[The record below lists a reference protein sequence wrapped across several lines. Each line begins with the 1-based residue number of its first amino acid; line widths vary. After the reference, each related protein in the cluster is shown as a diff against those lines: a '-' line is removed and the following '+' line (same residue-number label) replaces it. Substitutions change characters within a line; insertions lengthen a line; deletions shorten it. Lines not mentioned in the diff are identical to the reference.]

1 MPAAGCGGLPAQV
14 PVLSREP
21 LYPKPPWVNYLQP
34 IRGSLSF
41 WWGGDLQSL
50 SAKVSFGHLEV
61 AVKTLLWWF
70 FWMFLVCLYLCLL
83 LSTLL
88 GITCFASCTVV
99 LRVFVSCFVWRGEMW
114 CNLISVVQVLLSWG
128 KEGSIAMRFLFMVW
142 SPYVIVVGL
151 NSFLWFYL
159 SLTNHIFLVLSSSCA
174 FFFLSVSLTFISS
187 NKTPAML
194 LQLWT
199 SAVVH
204 CHLSSWETLLVSQQ
218 SSTVKN

>member
-21 LYPKPPWVNYLQP
+21 LYPDPPWVNYLQP

-41 WWGGDLQSL
+41 WWGDLQSL

-174 FFFLSVSLTFISS
+174 FVFFLFLWHLFLPTKPQQCCSS
-187 NKTPAML
+187 SEPLLLSIATWAHEKHYLSPSNPA
-194 LQLWT
+194 Q
-199 SAVVH
+199 
-204 CHLSSWETLLVSQQ
+204 
-218 SSTVKN
+218 